1 MPWSF
6 FLILVYCCTICFYG
20 PLPHFPSSVWV
31 CFLFFLRSVP
41 QWLSV
46 ILVPPLFLF
55 PTLVSGWWVHLFLI
69 RLLSL
74 VCICPCLFP
83 LFWSGPCPIFP
94 LFLWFI
100 SVGFPYFVSLFTFL
114 FVLFFFNLPQLYT
127 FVFIKAAHWRHV
139 FFICLQFHAISSTI
153 HIWNLHKTTI
163 IFYFFFLKV
172 IDSVVR
178 RLSSNL

>member
-1 MPWSF
+1 MIF
-6 FLILVYCCTICFYG
+6 FLILVYCCTFCFYG
-20 PLPHFPSSVWV
+20 SLPHFPLSVWV

-83 LFWSGPCPIFP
+83 LFWSGPCPIFL

-100 SVGFPYFVSLFTFL
+100 SVGFPYFASLFTFL
-114 FVLFFFNLPQLYT
+114 FVLFFKPASTIHLCFYQGCSLKTL
-127 FVFIKAAHWRHV
+127 

-153 HIWNLHKTTI
+153 HIWNLHKMTI
-163 IFYFFFLKV
+163 IYFYFFLKV

>member
-20 PLPHFPSSVWV
+20 SLPHFPSSVWV

-83 LFWSGPCPIFP
+83 LFWSGPCPIFL

-114 FVLFFFNLPQLYT
+114 FVLFFKP
-127 FVFIKAAHWRHV
+127 A
-139 FFICLQFHAISSTI
+139 STI
-153 HIWNLHKTTI
+153 HLCFYQGCSLKTLFSHLPSVSCYQQYNPHLKFAPNDHNFI
-163 IFYFFFLKV
+163 YLFFLKV